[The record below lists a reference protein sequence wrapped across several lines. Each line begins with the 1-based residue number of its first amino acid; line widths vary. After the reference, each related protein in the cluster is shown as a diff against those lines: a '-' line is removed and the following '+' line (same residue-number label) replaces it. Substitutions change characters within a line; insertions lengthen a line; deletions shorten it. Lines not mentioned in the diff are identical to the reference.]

1 MIDAVVY
8 TSNTGYTK
16 QYAELLSNRLSL
28 PVYSLKDASSELKD
42 GSEIIYLGWVMA
54 GKVMGCA
61 KAMKCYKT
69 AAVCGVCMGATGSQ
83 LDDMRK
89 ATPLPAS
96 IPLFS
101 LQGGFDMKKL
111 HGVYKFMMS
120 VMAKTVGK
128 KLQEKKDRTP
138 DEDSMLDMMLN
149 SGNYVSEKNLDAV
162 LDWYSSYS
170 GKGE

>member
-1 MIDAVVY
+1 
-8 TSNTGYTK
+8 
-16 QYAELLSNRLSL
+16 
-28 PVYSLKDASSELKD
+28 
-42 GSEIIYLGWVMA
+42 MA

-61 KAMKCYKT
+61 KAMKRYKT

-89 ATPLPAS
+89 ATPLPAN

-138 DEDSMLDMMLN
+138 DEDSMLDMLQN
-149 SGNYVSEKNLDAV
+149 SGNYVSDKNLEAV
-162 LDWYSSYS
+162 LNWYSAYS

>member
-1 MIDAVVY
+1 
-8 TSNTGYTK
+8 
-16 QYAELLSNRLSL
+16 
-28 PVYSLKDASSELKD
+28 
-42 GSEIIYLGWVMA
+42 
-54 GKVMGCA
+54 
-61 KAMKCYKT
+61 
-69 AAVCGVCMGATGSQ
+69 MGATGSQ

-89 ATPLPAS
+89 ATPLPAK

-128 KLQEKKDRTP
+128 KLKEKADRTP
-138 DEDSMLDMMLN
+138 EEDSMLDMMLN

>member
-16 QYAELLSNRLSL
+16 QYAELLGKRLSL
-28 PVYSLKDASSELKD
+28 PVYSLKDAPSAVKD

-89 ATPLPAS
+89 ATPLPSS

-128 KLQEKKDRTP
+128 KLEEKKDRTP
-138 DEDSMLDMMLN
+138 QEDSMLDMMLN

>member
-1 MIDAVVY
+1 MINAVVY

-16 QYAELLSNRLSL
+16 QYAGLLGKRLNL
-28 PVYSLKDASSELKD
+28 PVYSLKDAPSAIGD

-54 GKVMGCA
+54 GKIMGFV
-61 KAMKCYKT
+61 KAMKRYKT
-69 AAVCGVCMGATGSQ
+69 AAVCGVCMGETGSQ

-89 ATPLPAS
+89 ATPLSAN

-101 LQGGFDMKKL
+101 LQGGFDIKKL
-111 HGVYKFMMS
+111 HGVYKFMMN

-128 KLQEKKDRTP
+128 KLSEKPDRTP
-138 DEDSMLDMMLN
+138 QEDSMLDMMLN
-149 SGNYVSEKNLDAV
+149 SGNYVSEKNLEAV
-162 LDWYSSYS
+162 LNWYSAYS